1 MFTRNFWA
9 SASLLGLLSSV
20 SPAANSG
27 QVTHYLDT
35 RIRNETG
42 QTANDFHMTMTFST
56 PSGLGFT
63 DPGGCPQG
71 SFALPGASGTFRLSC
86 LTFQNLPRGGLDV
99 LVDLSNPA
107 ANVAPNT
114 FADIFLPFPLV
125 NFPTFTVTAAYW
137 TLGKNRI
144 NIGIQ
149 PDTTKLR
156 NSFTTRIDEPSTL
169 LLVIAAIASG
179 AALMRRSQS
188 GQHS

>member
-1 MFTRNFWA
+1 M
-9 SASLLGLLSSV
+9 
-20 SPAANSG
+20 
-27 QVTHYLDT
+27 
-35 RIRNETG
+35 
-42 QTANDFHMTMTFST
+42 
-56 PSGLGFT
+56 
-63 DPGGCPQG
+63 
-71 SFALPGASGTFRLSC
+71 
-86 LTFQNLPRGGLDV
+86 
-99 LVDLSNPA
+99 
-107 ANVAPNT
+107 APNT
-114 FADIFLPFPLV
+114 FADRFLPFPLV